1 MNMPVRRQQRGPGT
15 VERPRGWAR
24 NPLLEFD
31 DLINQM
37 GGLLESTVGSAA
49 PAMAAWTPS
58 ADVTEADDAYH
69 IELELPG
76 VDRKDVDIE
85 INGQEL
91 AVTGEIKER
100 ERKGIMRQSSRR
112 TGRFEYRLL
121 LPGEVNTED
130 VAASMSSGVL
140 TITVPKAA
148 TAKPRHIEITES
160 SERQGG

>member
-1 MNMPVRRQQRGPGT
+1 
-15 VERPRGWAR
+15 
-24 NPLLEFD
+24 
-31 DLINQM
+31 
-37 GGLLESTVGSAA
+37 
-49 PAMAAWTPS
+49 
-58 ADVTEADDAYH
+58 
-69 IELELPG
+69 
-76 VDRKDVDIE
+76 IE

-100 ERKGIMRQSSRR
+100 ERRGIMRQSSRR

-121 LPGEVNTED
+121 LPSEVNTED